1 MSESPVVDQ
10 PVMAQLQRASVMNNS
25 ADSAERGPK
34 QSTANGRT
42 TKRSPR
48 TSFSHRSKW
57 RVWLPPAIA
66 FAIALA
72 LWQSYAANHP
82 YVIPTVNDIWNSL
95 VAQPGVYFNNLMVT
109 VQEIAVGASAGI
121 GAGFLV
127 AVIMTEFR
135 IIERAVMPLVVVL
148 MVTPIVAIAPA
159 LVVAF
164 GFGMTPKYIVTGLVV
179 FFPMLVNSLA
189 GLRDVDSRA
198 LDVMKTLHASRW
210 EVFRDLRFPGS
221 MPYVFAG
228 LRIALPLAIV
238 GAAVAEFVAAG
249 QQAGL
254 GSLLSIAAAQANLAV
269 TWASI
274 LLLCVLGVILVSVL
288 ALVKS
293 KVLWWADDIP
303 GGA

>member
-1 MSESPVVDQ
+1 MSESPVVEP
-10 PVMAQLQRASVMNNS
+10 PVLAQLERPSANVTNNQT
-25 ADSAERGPK
+25 AT
-34 QSTANGRT
+34 STPPGKPAA
-42 TKRSPR
+42 KV
-48 TSFSHRSKW
+48 SFSRRSKW

-66 FAIALA
+66 FGIALA

-95 VAQPGVYFNNLMVT
+95 VAQPGVYFSNLMVT
-109 VQEIAVGASAGI
+109 VQEIAVGASVGI
-121 GAGFLV
+121 ASGFLV

-228 LRIALPLAIV
+228 LRIALPLSIV

-288 ALVKS
+288 ALARA